1 MNWLALRDLGIED
14 HTYIHTMVMMKA
26 SFPQGFQPPWAQ
38 ELSQLQTLLAVHLY
52 VVHDSR
58 WVHSLLLWSSPVIS
72 WQFFVAK
79 NSKKNGDHHNHTLQ
93 KNDSFCSNTKK
104 KYMFV
109 HSSKAVNSLIFSAS
123 ANGSSA
129 GGNNSWCE
137 WLPQQAMRLRGL
149 LHVYPG
155 EN

>member
-1 MNWLALRDLGIED
+1 MNWLALRDWESYYGYEGIIPSRVSAARPHGPKNCLSFRLYWPSTSTWSTTLDEFIHFCCDHLLSFLGN
-14 HTYIHTMVMMKA
+14 
-26 SFPQGFQPPWAQ
+26 
-38 ELSQLQTLLAVHLY
+38 
-52 VVHDSR
+52 
-58 WVHSLLLWSSPVIS
+58 SLWPKIP
-72 WQFFVAK
+72 K
-79 NSKKNGDHHNHTLQ
+79 KKNGDHHNHTLQ
-93 KNDSFCSNTKK
+93 KNDSFFSNTKK